1 MSINET
7 RIFGLYEENKKR
19 RTIYTKNLVPGTT
32 VYDERLVKEKG
43 AEFREWNPRK
53 SKLGA
58 YIMQKNVN
66 DIFIRPNASILY
78 LGVASGT
85 TASHISDIIGY
96 GGMIYGVD
104 PAFRVMIDL
113 MFVAEKRKNIAPLMT
128 DAAHPEEYE
137 TLIPKQV
144 DFIFQDVAQRNQAE
158 IFIKNIEK
166 YLKKGGFGMISV
178 KAKSVNIAER
188 PKTIFKNIRAKLEEK
203 YTIVDY
209 RSLEPFEKDH
219 VMIVI
224 KKN

>member
-1 MSINET
+1 MIQQT
-7 RIFGLYEENKKR
+7 RIFGLFEEKKKR
-19 RTIYTKNLVPGTT
+19 RQIYTKNLVPGTT
-32 VYDERLVKEKG
+32 VYDERIVKEKG
-43 AEFREWNPRK
+43 NEFREWNPYK
-53 SKLGA
+53 SKLGS

-66 DIFIRPNASILY
+66 DIFIRPKTSILY
-78 LGVASGT
+78 LGIASGT
-85 TASHISDIIGY
+85 TASHISDIIGNE
-96 GGMIYGVD
+96 GMIYGVD

-113 MFVAEKRKNIAPLMT
+113 MFVAEQRKNIAPIMA
-128 DAAHPEEYE
+128 DASHPEQYE
-137 TLIPKQV
+137 KLIPQKV

-178 KAKSVNIAER
+178 KAKSVDIAGK
-188 PKTIFKNIRAKLEEK
+188 PKKIFKDIRVKLEEK

-209 RSLEPFEKDH
+209 KSLEPFEKDH

>member
-1 MSINET
+1 MIEET

-19 RTIYTKNLVPGTT
+19 RTIYTQNLVPGTT
-32 VYDERLVKEKG
+32 VYDERLVKDRG
-43 AEFREWNPRK
+43 VEFREWNPRK

-58 YIMQKNVN
+58 YIMQNNVH
-66 DIFIRPNASILY
+66 DTFIRPNASILY
-78 LGVASGT
+78 LGIASGT
-85 TASHISDIIGY
+85 TASHISDMIGN

-128 DAAHPEEYE
+128 DAAHPEQYE
-137 TLIPKQV
+137 DLIPKQV

-158 IFIKNIEK
+158 IFIKNVDK

-188 PKTIFKNIRAKLEEK
+188 PKVIFKDIRSKLEEK

-209 RSLEPFEKDH
+209 RSLEPYEKDH